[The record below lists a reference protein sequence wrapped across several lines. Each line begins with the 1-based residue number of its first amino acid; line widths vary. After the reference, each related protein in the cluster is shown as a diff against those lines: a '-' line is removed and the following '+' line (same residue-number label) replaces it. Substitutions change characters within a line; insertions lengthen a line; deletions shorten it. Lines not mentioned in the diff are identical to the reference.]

1 MKLLKVLLP
10 KFIENSGKPKSR
22 SKFRKHKSSASPNPF
37 PLSDGGNL
45 LESFFP
51 SAENLL
57 TMQSRRRQLRH
68 DTFCAHSHRRVSI
81 TRSKSH
87 NRVVV
92 VRGNVI
98 EMEAS
103 RFSNSASGQL
113 TAVATNN
120 HCSRLHLSQQTKFRE
135 AIIVDN
141 RCRSFSRRK
150 SSTQESTSLGFR
162 DESRN

>member
-10 KFIENSGKPKSR
+10 KFIENNCKPKPH

-37 PLSDGGNL
+37 PLADGGNL

-92 VRGNVI
+92 RGNVI

-103 RFSNSASGQL
+103 RFSSSASGQL
-113 TAVATNN
+113 AAVATNN
-120 HCSRLHLSQQTKFRE
+120 PLF
-135 AIIVDN
+135 
-141 RCRSFSRRK
+141 
-150 SSTQESTSLGFR
+150 STSSLAA
-162 DESRN
+162 DEIPRSNHC